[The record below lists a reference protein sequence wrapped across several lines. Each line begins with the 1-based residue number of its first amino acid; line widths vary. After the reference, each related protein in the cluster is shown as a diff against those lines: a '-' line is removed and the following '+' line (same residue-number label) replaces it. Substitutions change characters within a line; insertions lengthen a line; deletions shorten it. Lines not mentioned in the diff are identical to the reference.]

1 MNVCIVSFI
10 MCVQMVDWME
20 GRRAD
25 KSAELELHGK
35 IAANLVDSQKKKKFL
50 YLESKLLIR
59 L

>member
-20 GRRAD
+20 ERRAD

-35 IAANLVDSQKKKKFL
+35 IAANLVDSQKKTFL
-50 YLESKLLIR
+50 HLESKLLIR